1 MTAWLKFHY
10 PVEFMCAILK
20 DVYKRK
26 GYSKDYIHSF
36 SAVMQQSFRFAV
48 FPKQYITF
56 NPMQYIK
63 LRYQT
68 DEVDLFSD
76 EDMDGNIQPIS
87 REDYERLL
95 AYLKKKNPAAILPI
109 QICLLYTS
117 RCV

>member
-1 MTAWLKFHY
+1 MLPISLATHTTINSPFVDGGKEENIRLTV
-10 PVEFMCAILK
+10 P
-20 DVYKRK
+20 
-26 GYSKDYIHSF
+26 SF

-76 EDMDGNIQPIS
+76 EDMDGNIPVSYTHLSGNKTNIS
-87 REDYERLL
+87 F
-95 AYLKKKNPAAILPI
+95 
-109 QICLLYTS
+109 
-117 RCV
+117 